1 MALDPTPTALGAWS
15 GGRFLHFGEPLDDDR
30 LTALLR
36 PGDGIDTVITADV
49 YGQGEGDRLV
59 GRALTGRGRE
69 SYSLVGAIGHD
80 FYDGERQGAKGFPRF
95 TATVPRERWT
105 TYVREAT
112 ERSLERCG
120 VDQFDLLLL
129 HNPDRAGYSDPRVW
143 EALEAV
149 RESGLTRKLG
159 IAPGPANGFTVD
171 LIDSF
176 ERFGSS
182 IDWAMIILSPME
194 PWPGELV
201 LDAAAA
207 HDVQT
212 ITRVADYGGLF
223 WDDVRPGHHFRE
235 QDHRLFRPKGWID
248 RGAERLELMRPIA
261 QRHGLTV
268 MQLACQWNLAHPTVG
283 CVAPSLI
290 QEAGDDARTVE
301 SKRAELAAVSAEIVL
316 TADEIEQLAAIG
328 DNTNSMALKGGSV
341 EHDGD
346 PLPDRWS
353 IDDDL
358 EQVAGRW
365 SIDPGRDLVKSD

>member
-30 LTALLR
+30 LAALLR

-59 GRALTGRGRE
+59 GRALQGLDRDA
-69 SYSLVGAIGHD
+69 YSLVGAIGHD

-95 TATVPRERWT
+95 TATVAPERWG

-120 VDQFDLLLL
+120 VDAFDLLLL

-149 RESGLTRKLG
+149 RSAGLTRKLG

-171 LIDSF
+171 LIDAF
-176 ERFGSS
+176 ERFGAS

-201 LDAAAA
+201 LKAAAA
-207 HDVQT
+207 HDVAT
-212 ITRVADYGGLF
+212 ITRVADYGGMF
-223 WDDVRPGHHFRE
+223 WDDVAPGHVFRE

-248 RGAERLELMRPIA
+248 VGRDKLEQMRPIA
-261 QRHGLTV
+261 RRHGLTA
-268 MQLACQWNLAHPTVG
+268 MQLACQWNLAHPTVA

-290 QEAGDDARTVE
+290 QEAGDDARTIE
-301 SKRAELAAVSAEIVL
+301 SKRAELAAVTGEVVL
-316 TADEIEQLAAIG
+316 TAEEVDALRAIG

-341 EHDGD
+341 EHEGD
-346 PLPDRWS
+346 ALPDRWALDAELEQVADRWS
-353 IDDDL
+353 IDP
-358 EQVAGRW
+358 A
-365 SIDPGRDLVKSD
+365 RDLVKS

>member
-59 GRALTGRGRE
+59 GRALTGRRRE

-176 ERFGSS
+176 ERFGSC

-365 SIDPGRDLVKSD
+365 SIDPARDLVKSD

>member
-30 LTALLR
+30 LAALLR

-59 GRALTGRGRE
+59 GRALQGLDRDA
-69 SYSLVGAIGHD
+69 YSLVGAIGHD

-95 TATVPRERWT
+95 TSTVAPKQWGS
-105 TYVREAT
+105 YVREAT

-120 VDQFDLLLL
+120 VDAFDVLLL

-143 EALEAV
+143 EAMEAV
-149 RESGLTRKLG
+149 REAGLTRKLG

-171 LIDSF
+171 LIDAF
-176 ERFGSS
+176 ERFGGS

-201 LDAAAA
+201 LDAAATLG
-207 HDVQT
+207 VQT
-212 ITRVADYGGLF
+212 ITRVADYGGMF
-223 WDDVRPGHHFRE
+223 WDDVAPGHVFRE

-248 RGAERLELMRPIA
+248 AGHEKLELMRPIA

-268 MQLACQWNLAHPTVG
+268 MQLACQWNLAHATVG

-290 QEAGDDARTVE
+290 QEAGDDARTIE
-301 SKRAELAAVSAEIVL
+301 SKRAELAAVTAEIVL
-316 TADEIEQLAAIG
+316 TPDEVDALRQIG

-341 EHDGD
+341 EHEGD
-346 PLPDRWS
+346 ALPDRWA
-353 IDDDL
+353 IDSSL

-365 SIDPGRDLVKSD
+365 AINPAQDLVKA

>member
-30 LTALLR
+30 LATLLR

-59 GRALTGRGRE
+59 GRALQGLDRDA
-69 SYSLVGAIGHD
+69 YSLVGAIGHD

-95 TATVPRERWT
+95 TATVAPEQWG

-120 VDQFDLLLL
+120 VDAFDVLLL

-149 RESGLTRKLG
+149 REAGLTRKLG

-171 LIDSF
+171 LIDAF
-176 ERFGSS
+176 ERFAAS

-201 LDAAAA
+201 LDAAATLG
-207 HDVQT
+207 VQT
-212 ITRVADYGGLF
+212 ITRVADYGGMF
-223 WDDVRPGHHFRE
+223 WDDVAPGHVFRE

-248 RGAERLELMRPIA
+248 VGRDKLELMRPIA
-261 QRHGLTV
+261 QRHGLTM
-268 MQLACQWNLAHPTVG
+268 MQLACQWNLAHATVG

-290 QEAGDDARTVE
+290 QEAGDDARTIE
-301 SKRAELAAVSAEIVL
+301 SKRAELAAVTAELVL
-316 TADEIEQLAAIG
+316 SPDEVDALREIG

-341 EHDGD
+341 EHEGD
-346 PLPDRWS
+346 ALPDRWAF
-353 IDDDL
+353 DPEL
-358 EQVAGRW
+358 QQVAGRW
-365 SIDPGRDLVKSD
+365 AIDPARDLVKA

>member
-30 LTALLR
+30 LAALLR

-59 GRALTGRGRE
+59 GRALDGLARDA
-69 SYSLVGAIGHD
+69 YSLVGAIGHD
-80 FYDGERQGAKGFPRF
+80 FYEGERAGAKGFPRF
-95 TATVPRERWT
+95 TATQPPERWAD
-105 TYVREAT
+105 YVREAT

-120 VDQFDLLLL
+120 VDAFDVLLL
-129 HNPDRAGYSDPRVW
+129 HNPDRAGYADARVW

-149 RESGLTRKLG
+149 REAGLTRQLG

-171 LIDSF
+171 LIDAF
-176 ERFGSS
+176 ERFGAS

-207 HDVQT
+207 HDVRT

-223 WDDVRPGHHFRE
+223 WDDVAPGHVFRE
-235 QDHRLFRPKGWID
+235 QDHRLFRPKGWVE
-248 RGAERLELMRPIA
+248 RGHQRLEQMRTIA
-261 QRHGLTV
+261 DRHGLTL
-268 MQLACQWNLAHPTVG
+268 MQLACQWNLAHATVG

-290 QEAGDDARTVE
+290 QEAGADARTIE
-301 SKRAELAAVSAEIVL
+301 SKRAELAAVGSAVVL
-316 TADEIEQLAAIG
+316 TPQEVDALRAIG
-328 DNTNSMALKGGSV
+328 DNRGSMALKGGSV

-346 PLPDRWS
+346 PLPDRWPL
-353 IDDDL
+353 DAEL

-365 SIDPGRDLVKSD
+365 SIDPARDLVKSQ